1 MEPNLPCRKWQSTI
15 AMKKVPKC
23 NCNVEVSKV
32 PLLCRKY
39 QSTIAMKKGDCARLE
54 ATCPLASFPC
64 FLWGNASGNFSYEE
78 IPLSALLTSQCQ
90 FGQSILECCQRW
102 QLFTT
107 FESEALNI
115 KQQRNV
121 MSSILREFWKLFL
134 TQGRALTSPWPG
146 RPLLP
151 RSVCL
156 QGPAKV
162 KFSIKSFDS
171 YLSSEIYLSSSPSP
185 GSLQGTEERS
195 DLCSKRFQFLL
206 QIPQDLQT
214 WCER

>member
-1 MEPNLPCRKWQSTI
+1 MRKWQRQ
-15 AMKKVPKC
+15 
-23 NCNVEVSKV
+23 
-32 PLLCRKY
+32 L
-39 QSTIAMKKGDCARLE
+39 
-54 ATCPLASFPC
+54 
-64 FLWGNASGNFSYEE
+64 FLWGNTTAGVANLPMSIWTINSWV
-78 IPLSALLTSQCQ
+78 LSTL
-90 FGQSILECCQRW
+90 
-102 QLFTT
+102 TT
-107 FESEALNI
+107 FYNI
-115 KQQRNV
+115 WICSTEHKTPTQCHVVNFEG
-121 MSSILREFWKLFL
+121 ILKIVFDAA
-134 TQGRALTSPWPG
+134 QGRALTSPWPG

-195 DLCSKRFQFLL
+195 DLCSKRFQFLH
-206 QIPQDLQT
+206 QSPQDLQT